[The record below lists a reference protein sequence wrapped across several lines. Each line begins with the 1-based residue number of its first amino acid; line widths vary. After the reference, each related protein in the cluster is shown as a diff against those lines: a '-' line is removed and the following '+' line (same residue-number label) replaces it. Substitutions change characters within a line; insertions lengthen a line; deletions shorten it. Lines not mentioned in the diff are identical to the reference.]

1 VDVLGYAKILAN
13 DSNSAVRREV
23 ATSLHGV
30 SAEKALPILITL
42 AAKIDHTDKNS
53 LTAFG
58 VGSKGK
64 TEEVWAAIKT
74 DAKTWTPQMEKL
86 AWVLHPTSA
95 IQDFVTRVRSPGL
108 SKEQKLLAL
117 ETLSFID
124 SKEAGLAMI
133 QLCSSD
139 SELKNEATR
148 WVLMRISGL
157 WSAYDLRTEL
167 KKSGVY
173 DPEKI
178 VVTPVVTMESPRPT
192 YTEQDV
198 LSKKGDAEKGA
209 QLALRCIMC
218 HQINGAGIALGPEL
232 RGWGTRQG
240 VQAVVRSIVNPSA
253 DIAHGY
259 DGFTVKLKNGV
270 QVDGILQ
277 GEGDPL
283 SVLSVGGMNQLIPK
297 SFISQRLKPD
307 GKPDGLE
314 INKMSQS
321 LMMSSEQLG
330 LTAQDVADIAAWMA
344 NYR

>member
-1 VDVLGYAKILAN
+1 LQ
-13 DSNSAVRREV
+13 
-23 ATSLHGV
+23 
-30 SAEKALPILITL
+30 KALPILITL

-58 VGSKGK
+58 VGSIGK
-64 TEEVWAAIKT
+64 QEEVWAAIKT
-74 DAKTWTPQMEKL
+74 EANTWSPQIEKL
-86 AWVLHPTSA
+86 AWVLHPSSA
-95 IQDFVTRVRSPGL
+95 VQDCVTRIRSTSL
-108 SKEQKLLAL
+108 TKEQKLLAL
-117 ETLSFID
+117 ETLSFIE

-133 QLCSSD
+133 QFCAND
-139 SELKNEATR
+139 SEFKNEATR

-157 WSAYDLRTEL
+157 WATYDLRDEL

-173 DPEKI
+173 NPEKI
-178 VVTPVVTMESPRPT
+178 VVNSVISVEPPRPT

-198 LSKKGDAEKGA
+198 LAKKGDAEKGG
-209 QLALRCIMC
+209 QLVLRCTLC
-218 HQINGAGIALGPEL
+218 HQINGSGVALGPEL

-259 DGFTVKLKNGV
+259 DGFTIKLKNGG

-283 SVLSVGGMNQLIPK
+283 SVLSMGGVSQLIPK
-297 SFISQRLKPD
+297 SAIKQRLTKD

-314 INKMSQS
+314 INKMTRS
-321 LMMSSEQLG
+321 LMMSAEQLG
-330 LTAQDVADIAAWMA
+330 LTAQDVADIAAWLA